1 MNKIGTNL
9 LIALLAVPFLM
20 TCAAQAQDA
29 AAVND
34 REVNTKAYVL
44 LLNTDV
50 DAKRE
55 AIITEIMH
63 LSDSDAKAFWPI
75 YKEYDAQRAKLDA
88 AEAQILQEYAK
99 DYQTITNEKAEQLL
113 DKSFGIEA
121 QRVELKKKYFKAMK
135 SALSATTAAKFIE
148 VENQLEDVAGLQ
160 ATAVLPANPPN

>member
-1 MNKIGTNL
+1 MNKVGTNL

-29 AAVND
+29 AAMND
-34 REVNTKAYVL
+34 RELNTKAYVEL
-44 LLNTDV
+44 LQTGV

-55 AIITEIMH
+55 AIVKEIMQF
-63 LSDSDAKAFWPI
+63 SDSDAQKFWPI

-99 DYQTITNEKAEQLL
+99 EYQTISNEKAEQLL

-121 QRVELKKKYFKAMK
+121 QRVELKKKYFKTIK
-135 SALSATTAAKFIE
+135 SALSATTAARFIE

-160 ATAVLPANPPN
+160 ATAVLPANQAN